1 MPAGRPAVLTEEER
15 LRRKN
20 LRSQRYY
27 EANKNYWVERRH
39 RLQESGVCLN
49 YCKCSAAQLG
59 VTNYTALTLNWLTK
73 VPDNIYSVL
82 IEMRDDNN
90 QPVFLPDNGPVNVEI
105 AFKYD

>member
-49 YCKCSAAQLG
+49 YCKCPACAAKKLSVPIAQNEG
-59 VTNYTALTLNWLTK
+59 LNVK
-73 VPDNIYSVL
+73 PVIK
-82 IEMRDDNN
+82 IES
-90 QPVFLPDNGPVNVEI
+90 PL
-105 AFKYD
+105 

>member
-49 YCKCSAAQLG
+49 YCKCPTCDSKKLIAQNEG
-59 VTNYTALTLNWLTK
+59 LNVK
-73 VPDNIYSVL
+73 PVIK
-82 IEMRDDNN
+82 IES
-90 QPVFLPDNGPVNVEI
+90 PV
-105 AFKYD
+105 